1 MKRTSFIFLPAP
13 LQECFAGMPWLN
25 MKNSSENQPDKKE
38 RVPLEDAPFTI
49 MVFAITSFTLI
60 AFVLVITLWVS

>member
-1 MKRTSFIFLPAP
+1 ML
-13 LQECFAGMPWLN
+13 WLN
-25 MKNSSENQPDKKE
+25 MKNSSETEPEKKE

-49 MVFAITSFTLI
+49 MVFAIASFTLI